1 MDVIKNQREKQ
12 LDAIE
17 RQKERDEIIHLKDK
31 IDKLFKMCHK
41 FFGGRNKVS
50 LKSIASNENT
60 INYRNLSYKILFSNG
75 KLYELNF
82 FKKYGTLY
90 DLLENVLAKKTSV
103 DSANA
108 DQISFLTNLMRAY
121 DESKLIDI
129 ETIKDIFYLHNALL
143 TKAERV
149 FLRTKKKSRKGNKE
163 FSSNQI
169 QIIPSKR
176 SGGCFIKCNAAIQLQ
191 K

>member
-31 IDKLFKMCHK
+31 IDKLFKMYHK
-41 FFGGRNKVS
+41 FFAGRNKVS

-108 DQISFLTNLMRAY
+108 DQISFVTNLMRGY

-149 FLRTKKKSRKGNKE
+149 FLRTKKNPGKGIKSFLPTKFR
-163 FSSNQI
+163 
-169 QIIPSKR
+169 
-176 SGGCFIKCNAAIQLQ
+176 
-191 K
+191 